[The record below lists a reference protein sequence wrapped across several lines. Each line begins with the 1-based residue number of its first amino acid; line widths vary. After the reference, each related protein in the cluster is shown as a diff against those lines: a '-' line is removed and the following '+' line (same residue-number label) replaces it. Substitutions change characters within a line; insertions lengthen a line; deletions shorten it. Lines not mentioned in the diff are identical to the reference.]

1 MESGYISLLE
11 LPQEYYNLDVLNKEN
26 NFLTALKAKVQDQGV
41 RRFGFL

>member
-11 LPQEYYNLDVLNKEN
+11 LPQEYYNLDVLNKEI
-26 NFLTALKAKVQDQGV
+26 NFLTALEAKVQDQGV